1 MFLKYKHPMCLG
13 LTHLQIG
20 VLSPAQ
26 GLAETAFPELW
37 CFGCHQKEVWGVCLF
52 LFCWLSQAWMGWGIS
67 RPHETVVSTLGLN
80 LFGWLFRESQKPW
93 TPRCREG
100 MLDLTRRVWY
110 LWVSQPWWRK
120 QRRSST
126 SSISPEGREGS
137 VGWGLGRPLEVLWG
151 RNTQDLDFA

>member
-52 LFCWLSQAWMGWGIS
+52 LFC
-67 RPHETVVSTLGLN
+67 
-80 LFGWLFRESQKPW
+80 
-93 TPRCREG
+93 
-100 MLDLTRRVWY
+100 
-110 LWVSQPWWRK
+110 
-120 QRRSST
+120 
-126 SSISPEGREGS
+126 
-137 VGWGLGRPLEVLWG
+137 
-151 RNTQDLDFA
+151 